1 MNLTASGTHTKRCCK
16 SRFQDHKTH
25 SKAFRII
32 EEVPGD
38 DESERRAEV
47 QREVLRIRKERVKIH
62 SYGSYTD
69 PTGIFQKGGKA
80 TQLYSE
86 SRSAAFKGDPG
97 KSNGLIIISADL
109 FPSKRTFGAADS
121 YKESHVPDAENFE
134 KALKWMPTVKGPST
148 VLVAFDG
155 RSRKHRRKIEDW
167 MEATMGDVQ
176 REAIGTLL
184 YDPARKGDIRW
195 PGAEFGCQGSLFKN
209 PRRF

>member
-1 MNLTASGTHTKRCCK
+1 M
-16 SRFQDHKTH
+16 
-25 SKAFRII
+25 
-32 EEVPGD
+32 PGD
-38 DESERRAEV
+38 ADSERRAEV
-47 QREVLRIRKERVKIH
+47 QREVLRIRKERVKFH
-62 SYGSYTD
+62 SYGNYAD
-69 PTGIFQKGGKA
+69 VTGIFQKGGKA

-86 SRSAAFKGDPG
+86 SRSAPFKGDPG
-97 KSNGLIIISADL
+97 KNNALLIISADL
-109 FPSKRTFGAADS
+109 FPNKRTFGAADS
-121 YKESHVPDAENFE
+121 YKESHVPEAENFE

-195 PGAEFGCQGSLFKN
+195 PGAKFGCQGSLFKK